1 MQLVLESMKNL
12 RVSLQSLVMTEMAA
26 TNNLVFIHHFIH
38 LQAFLSWDFLA
49 KEAKH
54 L

>member
-1 MQLVLESMKNL
+1 MQLVLEFMKNL
-12 RVSLQSLVMTEMAA
+12 RGSLQSLAMIEMAA
-26 TNNLVFIHHFIH
+26 MNNLVFIHHFTH
-38 LQAFLSWDFLA
+38 VQAFLSWDFLA

>member
-1 MQLVLESMKNL
+1 MQLVLEFMKNL
-12 RVSLQSLVMTEMAA
+12 RVSLQSLAMTEMAA
-26 TNNLVFIHHFIH
+26 DNLVFVHHFIH